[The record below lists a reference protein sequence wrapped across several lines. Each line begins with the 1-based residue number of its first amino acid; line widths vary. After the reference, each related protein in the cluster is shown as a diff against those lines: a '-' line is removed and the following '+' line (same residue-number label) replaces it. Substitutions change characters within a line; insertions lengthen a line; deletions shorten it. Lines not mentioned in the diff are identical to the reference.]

1 MVGMILMPYFSSNL
15 FTAAIT
21 TEEQSVSGMKPM
33 RTSFFSGASEPAAQ
47 AALRIAG
54 TLMSA
59 LPAAR
64 LRPWRM
70 KPRRVLMSFSWLISQ
85 SPVGKVQTKTA
96 PGACLENELRMPQTP
111 LS

>member
-1 MVGMILMPYFSSNL
+1 M
-15 FTAAIT
+15 T
-21 TEEQSVSGMKPM
+21 TDEQSVSGMKPM

-47 AALRIAG
+47 AAERIAG

-85 SPVGKVQTKTA
+85 SPEGRAPFGGTVSGFRRRHKKTA